1 MCWETDYRF
10 FAEQKKAEE
19 ARVEQERRA
28 RRIDQLLRDANRH
41 GEETK
46 VKEAQ
51 ASERAPAK

>member
-19 ARVEQERRA
+19 ARVKQERRA
-28 RRIDQLLRDANRH
+28 HRIDQLLRDANQQ

-46 VKEAQ
+46 VEETQ
-51 ASERAPAK
+51 ARESAPAK